1 MTGGNGV
8 TPGLVHE
15 ILDALERHGYY
26 RGDDQHAYRAIG
38 LIGEVARIYEGTRDY
53 PAGAYLHTAPSS
65 WPAHPGPGGQAG
77 HQAVILA
84 GADITTVVA
93 ALGTAADCHRGE
105 AELCTSC
112 ADKSC
117 PACQARLHDAR
128 ACDHLAAQVLREAQA
143 RAAARRQP
151 EPDGPAAPPRQ
162 PEHAAGWEAGQ

>member
-1 MTGGNGV
+1 MTSGNGV

-26 RGDDQHAYRAIG
+26 RGGDQHAGRAIG

-53 PAGAYLHTAPSS
+53 PAGAYLRTAPSS
-65 WPAHPGPGGQAG
+65 WPAHPGSSGQAG
-77 HQAVILA
+77 HEAVILA
-84 GADITTVVA
+84 DADISTVLA
-93 ALGTAADCHRGE
+93 ALGIAADCHRGE
-105 AELCTSC
+105 AELCAGC

-117 PACQARLHDAR
+117 PACQSRLRDAQ

-151 EPDGPAAPPRQ
+151 G
-162 PEHAAGWEAGQ
+162 HAAGWEAGQ